1 MISIYEIC
9 KVTQKILLELSPI
22 GHLEKVLVPYTS

>member
-9 KVTQKILLELSPI
+9 KVAQIVLLELKPI
-22 GHLEKVLVPYTS
+22 GHLEKVLVP

>member
-1 MISIYEIC
+1 MKYAKSR
-9 KVTQKILLELSPI
+9 KKILLELSPI

>member
-9 KVTQKILLELSPI
+9 KVTQNVLLELSPI
-22 GHLEKVLVPYTS
+22 GHLEKVIVP